1 MTRREWLFK
10 TVARPAVVGTGVVL
24 GAILLDVW
32 RAAGRFSSHHWSDLG
47 RIDTLV
53 GEGLLPLPAQRIA
66 LVRQEDRVAALS
78 LECTHLGCLV
88 NSVDEG
94 FFCPC
99 HGSEFGPRGE
109 VYSGPAP
116 RNLDWLSLRLR
127 HGRLWVQ
134 AGTRLREPQWVVIR
148 QDAGDSVGKA

>member
-1 MTRREWLFK
+1 MTRRHWLIK
-10 TVARPAVVGTGVVL
+10 TVTAPALAAGGAIL

-32 RAAGRFSSHHWSDLG
+32 LAAGRFSSRHWSDLG
-47 RIDTLV
+47 DLETLS
-53 GEGLLPLPAQRIA
+53 GEGPLTLPAKRLVLLRQAGRI
-66 LVRQEDRVAALS
+66 AALS

-99 HGSEFGPRGE
+99 HGSEFGPHGE
-109 VYSGPAP
+109 VLSGPAP
-116 RNLDWLSLRLR
+116 RNLDWLPVRLH

-134 AGTRLREPQWVVIR
+134 TGTRLDQPAWVTSTPAPADR
-148 QDAGDSVGKA
+148 G

>member
-1 MTRREWLFK
+1 MTRRQWLIK
-10 TVARPAVVGTGVVL
+10 AVVTPAVAVTGAVL
-24 GAILLDVW
+24 GTIVLNVW
-32 RAAGRFSSHHWSDLG
+32 LAAGRFSSQHWTEAADLQSLPPQPLIPQPAKRLVLVREEG
-47 RIDTLV
+47 RI
-53 GEGLLPLPAQRIA
+53 
-66 LVRQEDRVAALS
+66 AALS

-116 RNLDWLSLRLR
+116 RNLDWLPLRL
-127 HGRLWVQ
+127 HQGRLWVQ
-134 AGTRLREPQWVVIR
+134 SGTRLSEPHWIALPSPTDLSQ
-148 QDAGDSVGKA
+148 G